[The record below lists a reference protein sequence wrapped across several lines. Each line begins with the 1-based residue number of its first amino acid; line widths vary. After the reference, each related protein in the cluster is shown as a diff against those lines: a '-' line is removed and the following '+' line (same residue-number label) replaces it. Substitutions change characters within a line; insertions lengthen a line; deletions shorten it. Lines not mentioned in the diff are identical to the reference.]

1 MNITM
6 STPIKNQFVGILV
19 AAARARELKQQGHRA
34 RAGVQGPTVQAAEE
48 VRLGKIGEDYLN
60 LFKSR

>member
-1 MNITM
+1 M

-19 AAARARELKQQGHRA
+19 AAARARELRKQGHQA

-48 VRLGKIGEDYLN
+48 VRQGKIGQDYLN

>member
-1 MNITM
+1 M

-19 AAARARELKQQGHRA
+19 AAARARELKKQGVQA
-34 RAGVQGPTVQAAEE
+34 GAGVQGPMVQAFEE
-48 VRLGKIGEDYLN
+48 VHSGKIGRDYLD